1 MPLVRKITHDAAD
14 DDYKF
19 SSLLLGVVES
29 PAFTTNVKSATAAG
43 TTAANT
49 E

>member
-19 SSLLLGVVES
+19 SSVLMGVIES
-29 PAFTTNVKSATAAG
+29 PAFMMNVKSAPATA

>member
-1 MPLVRKITHDAAD
+1 VREITRRAAD
-14 DDYKF
+14 DDYRF
-19 SSLLLGVVES
+19 SSLLMGVIES
-29 PAFTTNVKSATAAG
+29 PAFTMNVKTAPSTA